1 MLCGPGQH
9 SASSRTVDRM
19 PPDDRA
25 RRYQGRIVRV
35 PDSPSS
41 DLEIRPVRPD
51 EHEAAGALV
60 EAAYLAGG
68 LLDNDRGYGAHVRD
82 VAGRA
87 PDQPVLVAVRDG
99 RLVGSVT
106 LTPHGTPHS
115 ELAAEDELEFRYL
128 GVAPQAWGGGVAEAM
143 VAACEDY
150 AVATGVVRMI
160 ICVIADNTRAHR
172 LYERLGFVRAPE
184 RDWTPVPGV
193 DLWAFTRPVPHSLPR
208 PTPVDG

>member
-1 MLCGPGQH
+1 
-9 SASSRTVDRM
+9 
-19 PPDDRA
+19 
-25 RRYQGRIVRV
+25 V
-35 PDSPSS
+35 PDSPPSVI
-41 DLEIRPVRPD
+41 EIRPVRPD

-106 LTPHGTPHS
+106 LTPYGTPHS
-115 ELAAEDELEFRYL
+115 ELAAPDELEFRYL
-128 GVAPQAWGGGVAEAM
+128 GVAPEAWGAGVAQAL
-143 VAACEDY
+143 VGAAEDY
-150 AVATGVVRMI
+150 AVATGAVRMV
-160 ICVIADNTRAHR
+160 ICVISDNTRAHR

-193 DLWAFTRPVPHSLPR
+193 DLWAFTRPVPWPD
-208 PTPVDG
+208 PVDV

>member
-19 PPDDRA
+19 PPDDRH
-25 RRYQGRIVRV
+25 RRYQGRIADV
-35 PDSPSS
+35 PDSRPSQFA
-41 DLEIRPVRPD
+41 LEIRPVRTD

-87 PDQPVLVAVRDG
+87 SAHHVLVALRDS
-99 RLVGSVT
+99 RLVGTVT
-106 LTPHGTPHS
+106 LTPYGTPHS
-115 ELAAEDELEFRYL
+115 ELAHEDEVEFRYL
-128 GVAPQAWGGGVAEAM
+128 GVAPEAWGGGVAQAL

-150 AVATGVVRMI
+150 AVATDAVRLV
-160 ICVIADNTRAHR
+160 ICVISDNTRAHR
-172 LYERLGFVRAPE
+172 LYERLGFVRAPD

-193 DLWAFTRPVPHSLPR
+193 DLWAFTRPVPR
-208 PTPVDG
+208 PTPVDV